1 MSKELIAI
9 LALLVTLGGAIYSFG
24 VRIGTLTTR
33 VESLTKQI
41 DLQADDLKAINTHFI
56 QWAGTHREPAPLPR
70 TR

>member
-33 VESLTKQI
+33 VETQTKQI
-41 DLQADDLKAINTHFI
+41 ELLSSDLKAIHAHFI
-56 QWAGTHREPAPLPR
+56 LWVGTHRDGR
-70 TR
+70 Q